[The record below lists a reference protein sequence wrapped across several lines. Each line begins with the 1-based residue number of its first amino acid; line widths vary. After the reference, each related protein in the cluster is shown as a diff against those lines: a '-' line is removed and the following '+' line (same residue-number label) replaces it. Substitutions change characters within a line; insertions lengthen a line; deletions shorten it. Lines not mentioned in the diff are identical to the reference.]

1 MGQPDRYPMIERAR
15 ATWNA
20 WKQDRLLGLV
30 IRNTGY
36 LFSSNTLGTGL
47 SMVQSI
53 FAARLLGVFDFGV
66 LDNITQ
72 FSSTVNR
79 LFSFRMGEL
88 VVRYVN
94 LYLAEGRLDRAAA
107 VVKIAAIVEAVTS
120 LLAFAILVLLAP
132 WAALLFAKDARWTP
146 LFIFYGVTI
155 LGNLMTETSTGVLQ
169 VVRQFRSQAA
179 VNLSQAVLT
188 ALIIIVAYF
197 TGGGIVAVVGAYLLG
212 KMILGIGPMVLAWRS
227 LDVLLGKGWHQASL
241 RLLPPW
247 RELAHFAI
255 TTNLSATLTLLVR
268 DSERLWVSFFLSPLE
283 AGYYKVAMAFVTILT
298 TPITPFIATTYPE
311 LSRSITEQHW
321 AQLRRLLRRVTII
334 SGSWTGAV
342 ALGLLVF
349 GPWLI
354 QLYGP
359 EFLPAFPA
367 LVMLLLG
374 YGAANILFWNRSLLL
389 AFNRPGYP
397 FRVMLWCGLIKVLLG
412 LWVIPTFGF
421 TGEAALLSAYFV
433 VSVGLIALHG
443 VRLIPKEILEVG

>member
-1 MGQPDRYPMIERAR
+1 MIEWAR

-20 WKQDRLLGLV
+20 WKQDRLLGMV
-30 IRNTGY
+30 VRNTGY
-36 LFSSNTLGTGL
+36 LFSSSTLGTAL

-88 VVRYVN
+88 VVRYIS
-94 LYLAEGRLDRAAA
+94 LYQAEGRPDRAAA
-107 VVKIAAIVEAVTS
+107 VVKIAALVEGLTS
-120 LLAFAILVLLAP
+120 LLAFVILVLLAP
-132 WAALLFAKDARWTP
+132 WAALTFAKDARWTP

-155 LGNLMTETSTGVLQ
+155 LGNVMTETSTGVLQ
-169 VVRQFRSQAA
+169 VARQYRSQAA
-179 VNLSQAVLT
+179 VNLSQSILT
-188 ALIIIVAYF
+188 ALMILVAYL
-197 TGGGIVAVVGAYLLG
+197 TGGGIVAVVAAYLLG

-227 LDVLLGKGWHQASL
+227 LNTLLGQDWYKASL

-283 AGYYKVAMAFVTILT
+283 AGYYKVAMAFVTLLI
-298 TPITPFIATTYPE
+298 TPINPFIATTYPE
-311 LSRSITEQHW
+311 LSRSITEKRW

-334 SGSWTGAV
+334 AGGWTGAV
-342 ALGLLVF
+342 AVGLLVF

-354 QLYGP
+354 GLYGA

-367 LVMLLLG
+367 LVLLLVG
-374 YGAANILFWNRSLLL
+374 YGVANTLFWNRSLLL
-389 AFNRPGYP
+389 AFNLPGYP
-397 FRVMLWCGLIKVLLG
+397 FKVMLWCGVIKVLLG
-412 LWVIPTFGF
+412 LWIIPTFGF

-433 VSVGLIALHG
+433 ISVGLITLRG
-443 VRLIPKEILEVG
+443 IRMIPAEASDA

>member
-1 MGQPDRYPMIERAR
+1 MIEWAR

-20 WKQDRLLGLV
+20 WKGDRLLGLV

-36 LFSSNTLGTGL
+36 LFSSSTLGTGL

-88 VVRYVN
+88 VVRYISQ
-94 LYLAEGRLDRAAA
+94 YQAEGRPDRAAA
-107 VVKIAAIVEAVTS
+107 VVKMAAMVEAVTS
-120 LLAFAILVLLAP
+120 LLAFAILVIVAP
-132 WAALLFAKDARWTP
+132 WAALIFTKDARWTP

-155 LGNLMTETSTGVLQ
+155 LGNIMTETSTGVLQ
-169 VVRQFRSQAA
+169 VAREFRSQAA
-179 VNLSQAVLT
+179 VNLGQAFLT
-188 ALIIIVAYF
+188 AAIILTAYF
-197 TGGGIVAVVGAYLLG
+197 TGGGIAAVVAAYLLG

-227 LDVLLGKGWHQASL
+227 LEKLLGVEWYKASL

-247 RELAHFAI
+247 RELAHFAV

-283 AGYYKVAMAFVTILT
+283 AGYYKVAMAFITLLT

-311 LSRSITEQHW
+311 LSRSITEKHW
-321 AQLRRLLRRVTII
+321 PQLRRLLSRVTII
-334 SGSWTGAV
+334 AGGWTGAV

-367 LVMLLLG
+367 LLLLLLG
-374 YGAANILFWNRSLLL
+374 YGTANVLFWNRSLLL
-389 AFNRPGYP
+389 AFNRPGFP

-412 LWVIPTFGF
+412 FWVIPTFGF

-433 VSVGLIALHG
+433 VSVGLIALRG
-443 VRLIPKEILEVG
+443 IRLIPAQE

>member
-1 MGQPDRYPMIERAR
+1 MIERAR

-36 LFSSNTLGTGL
+36 LFSSSTLGTGL

-88 VVRYVN
+88 VVRYVS
-94 LYLAEGRLDRAAA
+94 LYQAEGRPDRAAA
-107 VVKIAAIVEAVTS
+107 VVKISAMVEALTS

-132 WAALLFAKDARWTP
+132 WAALIFAKDARWTP

-169 VVRQFRSQAA
+169 VARQFRSQAA
-179 VNLSQAVLT
+179 VNLSQAILT
-188 ALIIIVAYF
+188 ALMIVVAYL
-197 TGGGIVAVVGAYLLG
+197 TGGGMVAVVAAYLLG
-212 KMILGIGPMVLAWRS
+212 KMILGIGPMLLALRS
-227 LDVLLGKGWHQASL
+227 LNVLLGTGWYKASL

-247 RELAHFAI
+247 RELARFAI

-283 AGYYKVAMAFVTILT
+283 AGYYKVAMAFVTLLT
-298 TPITPFIATTYPE
+298 TPINPLIGTTYPE
-311 LSRSITEQHW
+311 LSRSITEQNW

-334 SGSWTGAV
+334 AGGWTGVVAV
-342 ALGLLVF
+342 GLLVF

-354 QLYGP
+354 QLYGA

-367 LVMLLLG
+367 LVLLLVG
-374 YGAANILFWNRSLLL
+374 YGTANVLFWNRSLLL
-389 AFNRPGYP
+389 AFNQPGYAL
-397 FRVMLWCGLIKVLLG
+397 RVMLWCGLIKVLLSF
-412 LWVIPTFGF
+412 WVIPTFGF
-421 TGEAALLSAYFV
+421 SGEAALLSAYFV
-433 VSVGLIALHG
+433 VSIGLIALHG
-443 VRLIPKEILEVG
+443 VRQIPVEN